1 MVFPTMIEENKK
13 EDGGVMVHDP
23 KLVELLAN
31 VSVSTL
37 MVLVSEST
45 DVTTA
50 VASTPEVALAFARTS
65 LDFVLLITDVR
76 IMPRKIKVT
85 VTNNISV
92 KNIKAYFEHSVTKFG
107 TGAKIDAP
115 KEHIGRNVLVFIKK
129 KD

>member
-1 MVFPTMIEENKK
+1 MIEENKK

-85 VTNNISV
+85 VEIM
-92 KNIKAYFEHSVTKFG
+92 
-107 TGAKIDAP
+107 
-115 KEHIGRNVLVFIKK
+115 
-129 KD
+129 